1 MTGMG
6 PYRILVS
13 DMLVVTMCEPPLA
26 SREDVDDVRA
36 AVAAIRP
43 DLPVVTTVF
52 RPRPA
57 EPVAGERVALFTTAP
72 AAVHPALRAS
82 LEAEHGAEVVA
93 VVRVALGPRRARA
106 PISAGPTWPAPGRI

>member
-1 MTGMG
+1 M
-6 PYRILVS
+6 
-13 DMLVVTMCEPPLA
+13 
-26 SREDVDDVRA
+26 RA
-36 AVAAIRP
+36 AVAEIRP

-82 LEAEHGAEVVA
+82 LEADHGAEVVA
-93 VVRVALGPRRARA
+93 VSGSLSDRAALCA